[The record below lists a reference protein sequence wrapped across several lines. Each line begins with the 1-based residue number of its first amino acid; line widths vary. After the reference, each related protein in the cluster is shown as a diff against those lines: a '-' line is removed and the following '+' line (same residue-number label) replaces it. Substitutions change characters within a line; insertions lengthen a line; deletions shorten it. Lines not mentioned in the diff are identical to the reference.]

1 MMECQ
6 KRTKKFH
13 LIKKEIA
20 QTIIKRMKG
29 FTEAYVWIY

>member
-13 LIKKEIA
+13 LIKIEIE
-20 QTIIKRMKG
+20 QTIIKGMRG
-29 FTEAYVWIY
+29 FTESRVWIY

>member
-20 QTIIKRMKG
+20 QTIIKRMRG
-29 FTEAYVWIY
+29 FTESRVWIY

>member
-13 LIKKEIA
+13 LIKNEIA
-20 QTIIKRMKG
+20 QTIIKGMMG
-29 FTEAYVWIY
+29 FTESRVWIY